1 VTRLVLCVVVLLA
14 VLVGGCGEEG
24 SQEEGAGE
32 TTPAPRAAP
41 PATPETTPAP
51 RAASPAAPEAITE
64 VNSGESFTLFAG
76 SETRLRL
83 SGEYVW
89 SEPTARDDVVELTH
103 VDYFQDP
110 GFSEWAIL
118 AVQPGTATIAARG
131 TPACAGQEQCPGAP
145 LRFQV
150 QITVVR

>member
-1 VTRLVLCVVVLLA
+1 VTRLVLCVGALLA
-14 VLVGGCGEEG
+14 VLVDGCGEEG
-24 SQEEGAGE
+24 SREGGAGE

-41 PATPETTPAP
+41 ET
-51 RAASPAAPEAITE
+51 ITE
-64 VNSGESFTLFAG
+64 VDSGESFTLSAG

-89 SEPTARDDVVELTH
+89 SEPTVRGDAVELAR
-103 VDYFQDP
+103 VDYFQYP

-131 TPACAGQEQCPGAP
+131 TPACAGQDRCPGAP

-150 QITVVR
+150 PITVVR